1 MFNRNTMLVVAIAAL
16 ASGALFTPVQAAG
29 ASAFLD
35 RVDKSMKISGQ
46 MASGKVPYNPVRA
59 VKEMENIQKAVQ
71 EFQSDGQAGAA
82 TNVVSC
88 AAKLKAASE
97 KGAAA
102 AKAGVGAFKAVYGD
116 LLTSYKSC
124 QE

>member
-1 MFNRNTMLVVAIAAL
+1 MFNRHTMLVVAIAAFV
-16 ASGALFTPVQAAG
+16 SGALFTPLQAAG
-29 ASAFLD
+29 ATAFLE
-35 RVDKSMKISGQ
+35 RVDKSIKISGQ

-59 VKEMENIQKAVQ
+59 VKEMVNIQKAVQ
-71 EFQSDGQAGAA
+71 EFQSDGQAGAP

-88 AAKLKAASE
+88 AAKLKAASL

-124 QE
+124 QK